1 MKTAPCPFAAS
12 GAWRNGMLKKLL
24 GRAAAG
30 LLAGTLLL
38 SAMPAACAIE
48 QEALSQPVE
57 IPYADRF
64 DGRTLAEIMAD
75 FMAENGVG
83 EDNFALS
90 YYNTVT
96 GERYD
101 FNENCM
107 MVAAST
113 FKLPLNMYYYDLQR
127 AGSLTGETQITE
139 NCDLDECHYQ
149 TIVWSNNEIAHGMLY
164 RIGNFTQYKNA
175 MLTVFGMENEQIDPK
190 YYMDN
195 YYSTRMMMSAL
206 EKLYEN
212 AEDYEE
218 MIGYMKQANPQNG
231 YFRRDVTECEVAH
244 KYGSFEGAENDVGI
258 IYAEQPF
265 LLAVYTLFAGPSGG
279 EVLCG
284 DAARLLKDYTDY
296 RTACEQE
303 AERQAAEQAAR
314 EEAER
319 KEAEEKAA
327 QEEAERKAAEEK
339 AAQEEAERVAAEEAA
354 RQEALLAAAQQ
365 TTLAEKEQET
375 DGTAVVWT
383 DYLWVAAVAAGIVL
397 AAFLI
402 LRSATRKVGK
412 YEARMKKKYGRF
424 TDAHDKTSHRK

>member
-1 MKTAPCPFAAS
+1 MRRACGKPGGVWGNF
-12 GAWRNGMLKKLL
+12 MLKRTL

-30 LLAGTLLL
+30 LLAGAALLT
-38 SAMPAACAIE
+38 AMPDACAADPGE
-48 QEALSQPVE
+48 LSQPIE

-64 DGRTLAEIMAD
+64 DGRTLEEIMAD
-75 FMAENGVG
+75 FMTENGVG
-83 EDNFALS
+83 ESNFSVS

-96 GERYD
+96 GESYD
-101 FNENCM
+101 FNENGM
-107 MVAAST
+107 MIAAST
-113 FKLPLNMYYYDLQR
+113 YKLPLNMYYYDLQR
-127 AGSLTGETQITE
+127 TGELTGDTVITQG
-139 NCDLDECHYQ
+139 CALDDCHYQ
-149 TIVWSNNEIAHGMLY
+149 SIVWSNNDISQGMLY

-265 LLAVYTLFAGPSGG
+265 LLAVYTYYAGPAGG
-279 EVLCG
+279 EDLCG
-284 DAARLLKDYTDY
+284 QTARLLKDYTDY
-296 RTACEQE
+296 RTACDKE

-319 KEAEEKAA
+319 RAAEEKAA

-339 AAQEEAERVAAEEAA
+339 AAQEEAERKAAEEAA
-354 RQEALLAAAQQ
+354 RQEEIRLAA
-365 TTLAEKEQET
+365 EQEALAASEEAAQSAVT
-375 DGTAVVWT
+375 VVWT
-383 DYLWVAAVAAGIVL
+383 DYIWVAAIAGGIVL
-397 AAFLI
+397 VGFLI
-402 LRSATRKVGK
+402 VHSVTRKVGK
-412 YEARMKKKYGRF
+412 YEARMKKKYGRY
-424 TDAHDKTSHRK
+424 TGETDKTPDRS